1 MPTDLLTGKE
11 FDPTTNMLPMADKNG
26 KRYAMLYEPGHRQH
40 GWIFYDNHGTW
51 VTYRMG
57 LLHEVLRASRL
68 IEARMRDIPQRGA
81 P

>member
-1 MPTDLLTGKE
+1 MAIDLLTGKE
-11 FDPTTNMLPMADKNG
+11 WNPDANMLPMADKDG

-57 LLHEVLRASRL
+57 LMHEVLRAGRL
-68 IEARMRDIPQRGA
+68 MEDRMRDVPQQGA
-81 P
+81 